1 MSSCILHLQTPLDCL
16 KESYPSTRLVSERN
30 LKNEVE
36 SSTSQPP
43 APVQDSEPPRDQEK
57 NSGDETEVRIEI
69 SNNEAEQGH
78 TGKLDEYDLSL
89 DILIALRKGTRFT
102 TFVKSQWYSQGHSEH
117 ILFTKVSKT
126 RKIAI
131 LIVYVDD
138 IVLTGDDPIE
148 ISQLKQRMGDEFEI
162 KDLENLKYFLGM
174 EVARSKEGNFVSQR
188 KYTLDLLTET
198 VWWDVI
204 LLILLLN
211 STVNLKILMIKF
223 QLIKNNIKRLVCK
236 LITYLISFVVSVVS

>member
-16 KESYPSTRLVSERN
+16 KESYPSTRLVSEVPLCIPFTNAVINVHPPSSKYFVNMDVTFCEDRLYFPISHLQGESRN

-89 DILIALRKGTRFT
+89 DILIALRKECPEWKNVIMEEMKALEKNRT
-102 TFVKSQWYSQGHSEH
+102 W
-117 ILFTKVSKT
+117 
-126 RKIAI
+126 
-131 LIVYVDD
+131 
-138 IVLTGDDPIE
+138 E
-148 ISQLKQRMGDEFEI
+148 ICALP
-162 KDLENLKYFLGM
+162 
-174 EVARSKEGNFVSQR
+174 
-188 KYTLDLLTET
+188 T
-198 VWWDVI
+198 
-204 LLILLLN
+204 
-211 STVNLKILMIKF
+211 
-223 QLIKNNIKRLVCK
+223 
-236 LITYLISFVVSVVS
+236 